1 MEIRV
6 NEEDLHKLLKDLA
19 HLRDQVDALQT
30 RGTECELENRDLR
43 AIVRRVEQF
52 PPLSAL
58 EQYRF
63 EQFDE
68 RTQAEVA
75 LDELRRSHLW
85 MRLRGVFGVKE

>member
-1 MEIRV
+1 MEIRI
-6 NEEDLHKLLKDLA
+6 NEDDLHKLLKELA
-19 HLRDQVDALQT
+19 HLRDQVAALQT
-30 RGTECELENRDLR
+30 RGTRGELENRDLR

-52 PPLSAL
+52 PPLSTL

-68 RTQAEVA
+68 ATQAAVA
-75 LDELRRSHLW
+75 VDELRRSHLW